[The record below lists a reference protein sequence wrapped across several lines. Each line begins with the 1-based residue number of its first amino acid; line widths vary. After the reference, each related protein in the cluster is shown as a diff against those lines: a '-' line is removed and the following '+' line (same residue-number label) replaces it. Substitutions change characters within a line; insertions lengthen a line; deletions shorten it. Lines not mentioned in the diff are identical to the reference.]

1 MEIVEELSRVEF
13 DSVLLRE
20 LIIDCD
26 IHGRTKHLD
35 LNGHISC
42 YQCSEDNRLVAAAKR
57 LTIDLGV
64 MKALMAAK
72 MTEKGVSVNMG
83 RFSDW
88 QYDKAKNT
96 KQRDTIAELQE
107 YSKSVNGCSQ
117 NVIILGPTGTGKT
130 MLANAIAVNHYL
142 KKEKSLPSGFDSYNK
157 QGFYDHTCQ
166 LITSFDIGSQVKACW
181 GNYQANENNYLR
193 NLVANELLIIDD
205 LGASD
210 GYVKDRERIAQI
222 INLRY
227 KKAPTVITTNMNI
240 AGVREFLGDRAWDR
254 LRESLLVVTCD
265 WESYRAKNAIIRVVG
280 STK

>member
-42 YQCSEDNRLVAAAKR
+42 YQCSEDNRLVAAAER

-64 MKALMAAK
+64 MKALMTAK

-107 YSKSVNGCSQ
+107 YSK
-117 NVIILGPTGTGKT
+117 
-130 MLANAIAVNHYL
+130 
-142 KKEKSLPSGFDSYNK
+142 
-157 QGFYDHTCQ
+157 
-166 LITSFDIGSQVKACW
+166 
-181 GNYQANENNYLR
+181 
-193 NLVANELLIIDD
+193 
-205 LGASD
+205 
-210 GYVKDRERIAQI
+210 
-222 INLRY
+222 
-227 KKAPTVITTNMNI
+227 
-240 AGVREFLGDRAWDR
+240 
-254 LRESLLVVTCD
+254 
-265 WESYRAKNAIIRVVG
+265 
-280 STK
+280 